1 MSNRT
6 DFVAGFIL
14 GGLLGTAMALL
25 FAPRPG
31 EETRE
36 RLLESAEELRER
48 ARERAD
54 DVVRKVR
61 DATDDLSQRGRTT
74 LDEGAAK
81 LRDAVDRG
89 RETFEERT
97 RGKRGPGQEQ
107 RPEG

>member
-1 MSNRT
+1 MSNRS

-14 GGLLGTAMALL
+14 GGLLGTALALL

-31 EETRE
+31 EQTRE
-36 RLLESAEELRER
+36 RLLESADELRER

-54 DVVRKVR
+54 EVVRRVR
-61 DATDDLSQRGRTT
+61 DATEELSQRGRTT
-74 LDEGAAK
+74 IDEGAAK
-81 LRDAVDRG
+81 LREAIDRG
-89 RETFEERT
+89 REALEERT